1 MTLRAWRIVKARY
14 AESAFS
20 GEGARLYGGRW
31 NSPGVPVVYAAQHQ
45 SLAVLEVLVGLEDA
59 GLLPR
64 FVLFRVEFDEK
75 LVETLAD
82 AALPRDWRANPP
94 PRSTQRLGD
103 AWAVEGRSAVLSVPS
118 AVVPAERVYL
128 LNPRHPDFGALAIEG
143 PYPYAFDPR
152 LGGK

>member
-1 MTLRAWRIVKARY
+1 MTLAAWRIVKARY

-59 GLLPR
+59 SLLPR
-64 FVLFRVEFDEK
+64 FVLFKVEFENG

-82 AALPRDWRANPP
+82 AALPRAWRANPP

-103 AWAVEGRSAVLSVPS
+103 AWAAEARSAVLSVPS

-128 LNPRHPDFGALAIEG
+128 LNPRHPNFGALAIEG

>member
-1 MTLRAWRIVKARY
+1 VTLEAWRIVKARY
-14 AESAFS
+14 AGGAFS

-31 NSPGVPVVYAAQHQ
+31 NSPGVPVVYTAQHQ

-59 GLLPR
+59 SVLPR
-64 FVLFRVEFDEK
+64 FVLFRIEFDER

-82 AALPRDWRANPP
+82 ADLPRDWRANPP
-94 PRSTQRLGD
+94 PRATQRLGD
-103 AWAVEGRSAVLSVPS
+103 AWAAEARSAVLNVPS

-128 LNPRHPDFGALAIEG
+128 LNPRHPDFGAIAIEG

-152 LGGK
+152 LGGS

>member
-1 MTLRAWRIVKARY
+1 MLRAWRIVKAKY
-14 AESAFS
+14 AAGAFT

-31 NSPGVPVVYAAQHQ
+31 NSPGVPVVYTAANQ
-45 SLAVLEVLVGLEDA
+45 SLAVLEVLVGLEDVSA
-59 GLLPR
+59 LPR
-64 FVLFRVEFDEK
+64 FVLFKVEFGEE
-75 LVETLAD
+75 LAETLAD
-82 AALPRDWRANPP
+82 GDLPRDWRANPP

-103 AWAVEGRSAVLSVPS
+103 AWAVGARSVALSVPS

-152 LGGK
+152 LGGT